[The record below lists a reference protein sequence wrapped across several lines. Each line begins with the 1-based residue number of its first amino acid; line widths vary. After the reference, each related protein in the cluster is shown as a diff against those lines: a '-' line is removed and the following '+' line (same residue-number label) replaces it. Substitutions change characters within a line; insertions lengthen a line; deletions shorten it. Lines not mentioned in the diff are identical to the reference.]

1 MWLFLNWV
9 YFHKLF
15 LFSCF
20 SVKFFLNYQ
29 PVLTTL
35 QGNREEGV
43 CSHLGRVFIRV
54 RGQAKPA
61 SRAELAKAAVQEKGW
76 GLEDSLTPGQVSAS
90 GVRCGVCGSDEGVI
104 ISPSASESYKEPTL
118 LLKDECTFGYAER
131 RDRGWSE
138 KFLIKEEFLG
148 FQLTIY

>member
-1 MWLFLNWV
+1 MALP
-9 YFHKLF
+9 KLGILSQIISFF
-15 LFSCF
+15 LFF
-20 SVKFFLNYQ
+20 SKILLELPACLNHSAGK
-29 PVLTTL
+29 
-35 QGNREEGV
+35 QGRGV

-61 SRAELAKAAVQEKGW
+61 SRAAVQEKGW
-76 GLEDSLTPGQVSAS
+76 GLEDSLTPGQVSAP